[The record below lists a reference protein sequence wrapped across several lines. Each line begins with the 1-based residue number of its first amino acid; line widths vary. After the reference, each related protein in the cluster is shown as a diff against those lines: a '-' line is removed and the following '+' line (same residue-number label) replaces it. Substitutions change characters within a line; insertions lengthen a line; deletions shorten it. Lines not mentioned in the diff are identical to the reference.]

1 MNGGTATGVKVML
14 TVERRKFILEK
25 LYRDGSVKVNE
36 LAALYGVGG
45 ETIRRDLKALASDW
59 DISVVYGGAYL
70 KNKVTVNSVQE
81 DSIVHKRNENFEA
94 KQIIAKKAA
103 ELVNPGDIIAINSGS
118 TVEYILDYLG
128 GKTPLSIVT
137 LNVNQAAKASL
148 IPGVEVYLPG
158 GKVRS
163 TSGMTIGPDAG
174 DFIRSFTINKCFFGI
189 SAVSLSRGITHPV
202 MEEVPN
208 NRALLSVSDK
218 VYVVADSSKC
228 DKHSLFSMA
237 KLEEVDA
244 FIVDNHFPESYRKYM
259 ALNGIE
265 VL

>member
-1 MNGGTATGVKVML
+1 ML
-14 TVERRKFILEK
+14 TIERRKSILDK
-25 LYRDGSVKVNE
+25 LYREGSVKVNE

-45 ETIRRDLKALASDW
+45 ETIRRDLKALAADW

-70 KNKVTVNSVQE
+70 KNRGNVGSVQE
-81 DSIVHKRNENFEA
+81 ENIIHKRKENYEA

-103 ELVNPGDIIAINSGS
+103 DLVVPGDIIAINSGS

-128 GKTPLSIVT
+128 GKTPLSILT
-137 LNVNQAAKASL
+137 LNVNQAAKAAML
-148 IPGVEVYLPG
+148 PGMEVYLPG

-163 TSGMTIGPDAG
+163 SSGMTIGPDAG
-174 DFIRSFTINKCFFGI
+174 DFIRNLTINKCFFGI

-208 NRALLSVSDK
+208 NRALLSVSEK

-228 DKHSLFSMA
+228 DKLSLYSMA
-237 KLEEVDA
+237 KLDEVDA
-244 FIVDNHFPESYRKYM
+244 FIVDDQFPESYRKYM

-265 VL
+265 VI